1 VTSTAVRVFYFGMEF
16 PDFQKIRYSECKADF
31 EFLQSPIRDFHLPL
45 KNLNTWFDEV
55 TIRGKRE
62 GIAKLIEQLMAES
75 NVDFKLPELT
85 FPKPLP
91 PQALMVSVTAEPLP
105 PLPPN
110 EEAAP
115 PPPPDEQLLEAPLLA
130 MQAESVG
137 TEMVSL
143 SVVVPED
150 HVLPPTQAHDSEIVV
165 SEEPSRPV
173 VEAKSLNESTDSS
186 MDPENMSHCI
196 ELVDSLFPNDDGAL
210 VQGGDDPTLISPLK
224 RSADSTGEEVSA
236 KRVC

>member
-1 VTSTAVRVFYFGMEF
+1 M
-16 PDFQKIRYSECKADF
+16 
-31 EFLQSPIRDFHLPL
+31 LQSPIRDFHLPL

-62 GIAKLIEQLMAES
+62 GIAKLIQQLMAES
-75 NVDFKLPELT
+75 NVDIKLPELA

-91 PQALMVSVTAEPLP
+91 PQALLVSVTAEPLP

-110 EEAAP
+110 EEAALP
-115 PPPPDEQLLEAPLLA
+115 PPPPDEQQPPETPLVA

-150 HVLPPTQAHDSEIVV
+150 HMLPPAQAHDSEIVV
-165 SEEPSRPV
+165 SEEPNRP
-173 VEAKSLNESTDSS
+173 VEAKALNESTDSS
-186 MDPENMSHCI
+186 VDPENMSHCI
-196 ELVDSLFPNDDGAL
+196 ELVDTLFPNDDGAL
-210 VQGGDDPTLISPLK
+210 VLGGGEEHALSSPLK
-224 RSADSTGEEVSA
+224 RSADASGDETSA